1 MQPPPLRLHRCQR
14 EAVDARPVTRYHSA
28 LKQDARNPSGS
39 SRMKLVPLIC
49 CCSLLAF
56 AGARHAAAQTRVPV
70 AVENEIFAG
79 SELERYLRALQITG
93 TGAALP
99 WSVRPFGPREVA
111 RMFEAGDDHPWAGR
125 FEGSPGSGGRRVALL
140 PAEMTGIFNSGFP
153 FGGNDGAVWAGK
165 GISAAGAAG
174 AAGKWG
180 PLSVTIYPTV
190 FITENACFEL
200 LDNRREGAGSFADGQ
215 VPGAIDRPQRFGDGR
230 YLRADPGQSTIRL
243 DAGGIAAG
251 VTTANQVWG
260 PAVDYPLII
269 GINAPGIPRIFVGSS
284 QPVNV
289 GIGRLHAQLIW
300 GSLAESA
307 YSTAHP
313 DSSRRFA
320 AGAAGV
326 FLPRFA
332 EGLELGAARF
342 FHRSWP
348 TGGPGA
354 EELLLPLQGI
364 FKAGRPE
371 TGSDPFD
378 PRSDATNQLASI
390 FARWAFPRAGLE
402 VFAEYAREDHS
413 WDGRDLTLEP
423 DHSAGYLAGVQ
434 KGWRPTSGH
443 LWVLRGEVLNAQ
455 PSHLARVRL
464 QVPFYTHFAARQGH
478 TLQGQIIGSPAAF
491 GGAGAV
497 LSVDH
502 YHRRGRFGLAWN
514 RVLRQETI
522 QTVLDPLAAPA
533 GLDVIHSLSA
543 SGLWFA
549 GQFEMFGSLATAYEF
564 NRDFAGD
571 AFNLN
576 AQAGLRARF

>member
-1 MQPPPLRLHRCQR
+1 
-14 EAVDARPVTRYHSA
+14 
-28 LKQDARNPSGS
+28 
-39 SRMKLVPLIC
+39 MKLAPLIC
-49 CCSLLAF
+49 CCVSLLSF
-56 AGARHAAAQTRVPV
+56 AAARHADAQTRVPYPV
-70 AVENEIFAG
+70 AHEIFAG

-93 TGAALP
+93 SVPAMP
-99 WSVRPFGPREVA
+99 WSVRPFGPGEVA
-111 RMFEAGDDHPWAGR
+111 RLAVTGDDHPWAER
-125 FEGSPGSGGRRVALL
+125 FEGNPGSGSGRLALL
-140 PAEMTGIFNSGFP
+140 SAEIAGIFNSGFP

-165 GISAAGAAG
+165 GMTAAGAAG
-174 AAGKWG
+174 AAGEWG

-190 FITENACFEL
+190 FIAENGRFEL
-200 LDNRREGAGSFADGQ
+200 LDNRREGDASFADGQ
-215 VPGAIDRPQRFGDGR
+215 VPGAIDRPQRFGNGR

-243 DAGGIAAG
+243 DAGGVAAG

-260 PAVDYPLII
+260 PAVDYPLIL
-269 GINAPGIPRIFVGSS
+269 GTNAPGIPRIFLGSS
-284 QPVNV
+284 RPANV
-289 GIGRLHAQLIW
+289 GIGRLHAQIIW
-300 GSLAESA
+300 GTLAESA

-326 FLPRFA
+326 FLPAFA
-332 EGLELGAARF
+332 DGLEIGAARF

-348 TGGPGA
+348 AGGLGA
-354 EELLLPLQGI
+354 DELLLPLQGI

-371 TGSDPFD
+371 TGPDPLD
-378 PRSDATNQLASI
+378 PRSDATNQLASV

-402 VFAEYAREDHS
+402 VFGEYAREDHS
-413 WDGRDLTLEP
+413 WDGRDLILEP
-423 DHSAGYLAGVQ
+423 DHSAGYLIGVQ
-434 KGWRPTSGH
+434 KGWRLGAGD

-478 TLQGQIIGSPAAF
+478 TLHGQILGSQAAF

-497 LSVDH
+497 LSLDH

-522 QTVLDPLAAPA
+522 QTILDPLAAPA
-533 GLDVIHSLSA
+533 QLDVIHSLAA

-549 GQFEMFGSLATAYEF
+549 GPLEVFGGLATAYEF